1 MKVTDSFSR
10 KVREL
15 ENCWITLA
23 DGVKLAA
30 RIWLP
35 EDAEADPVPAILE
48 YLPYRK
54 RDGTAARDAL
64 THPWFAGHGYAG
76 VRVDM
81 RGSGE
86 SDGLMWDEYAPQEQD
101 DALEVIDWLV
111 AQPWCDG
118 NVGMM
123 GISWG
128 GFNGLQ
134 VAARRPKPLK
144 AVISLCSTVDRFS
157 DDIHYKGGCLL
168 NENLGW
174 SSTMLAFSSRP
185 PDPALLGNSW
195 REVWLERLRNE
206 PHLLETWLDHQRRDE
221 YWKHGS
227 VCENYDAIE
236 AAVLAVGGWGDAY
249 KNAPPQLVENLSAPC
264 RAIIGPWVHK
274 YPHLAVPEPRIGFL
288 QEALR
293 WWDRW
298 LKGKDTGVEA
308 DPAYRAFRQLHDG
321 AKSFYERRS
330 GEWVS
335 EETWPSPNV
344 TMRQQ
349 YLTIAGLADAP
360 GPDDPVSFRSP
371 EDLGMA
377 GGEYCAIWLGPELPG
392 DQRIDDGGSLVFD
405 GPVLDN
411 SLDILGAPQVTVR
424 LSADKSQAR
433 LIARLCDVAPDGASE
448 RVTYGILNLA
458 HRDGNES
465 PKPLTPGKVV
475 EVTLR
480 LDHCA
485 HRFKPGHRI
494 RMALSTAYWP
504 MIWPGPEAATLT
516 VMRGPSSLSLPVRNE
531 AGQPG
536 PSFDPPDS
544 APPLRQREIAPPAH
558 VRKVTHDQQ
567 SGRTT
572 MEIVDDFGEQV
583 DLSHGLMTGSVA
595 REWYSIHPD
604 DPLSAEMRTHW
615 TEKLSRGV
623 WAVHTETF
631 AGLTSDAN
639 HFHLTARI
647 EAWEGDELIFEK
659 NFDRKIKRDNM

>member
-1 MKVTDSFSR
+1 
-10 KVREL
+10 
-15 ENCWITLA
+15 
-23 DGVKLAA
+23 
-30 RIWLP
+30 
-35 EDAEADPVPAILE
+35 
-48 YLPYRK
+48 
-54 RDGTAARDAL
+54 
-64 THPWFAGHGYAG
+64 
-76 VRVDM
+76 
-81 RGSGE
+81 
-86 SDGLMWDEYAPQEQD
+86 MWDEYAPQEQD
-101 DALEVIDWLV
+101 DALEVIDWLA

-134 VAARRPKPLK
+134 VAARRPAPLK
-144 AVISLCSTVDRFS
+144 AVVTLCSTVDRFN

-185 PDPALLGNSW
+185 PDPALMGDSW
-195 REVWLERLRNE
+195 RAVWLERLENE
-206 PHLLETWLDHQRRDE
+206 PHPAETWLDHQRRDD

-227 VCENYDAIE
+227 VREDYGAIE

-274 YPHLAVPEPRIGFL
+274 YPHFAVPEPRIGFL

-298 LKGKDTGVEA
+298 LKGKQTGVEA
-308 DPAYRAFRQLHDG
+308 DPAYRAFRQQHDG
-321 AKSFYERRS
+321 AKTSYERRS
-330 GEWVS
+330 GDWIA

-344 TMRQQ
+344 TMRKQ
-349 YLTIAGLADAP
+349 YLTAAGLTDAP
-360 GPDDPVSFRSP
+360 GPADPVSFRSP

-405 GPVLDN
+405 GPVLEEA
-411 SLDILGAPQVTVR
+411 LDILGAPEVTLR
-424 LSADKSQAR
+424 LSADRPRAR
-433 LIARLCDVAPDGASE
+433 VIARLCDVAPDGASE
-448 RVTYGILNLA
+448 RVSYGILNLA

-465 PKPLTPGKVV
+465 PKPLTPGEEV
-475 EVTLR
+475 EVTVR

-494 RMALSTAYWP
+494 RVALSTAYWP
-504 MIWPGPEAATLT
+504 MIWPGPDAATVT
-516 VMRGPSSLSLPVRNE
+516 VARGPSSLSLPVRND
-531 AGQPG
+531 AGQPA
-536 PSFDPPDS
+536 PSFEPAES
-544 APPLRQREIAPPAH
+544 APPLEPREIAPPEH
-558 VRKVTHDQQ
+558 VRKVTHDLQ
-567 SGRTT
+567 SGRTL
-572 MEIVDDFGEQV
+572 MEIVDDFGEYE
-583 DLSHGLMTGSVA
+583 DLTHGLVTGSAA
-595 REWYSIHPD
+595 REWYSIHPG

-615 TEKLSRGV
+615 TETLSRGD
-623 WAVHTETF
+623 WAVRTETF
-631 AGLTSDAN
+631 AGMTSDAG

-647 EAWEGDELIFEK
+647 EAWEGEEMIFEK
-659 NFDRKIKRDNM
+659 KFERKIPRENM